1 MTAQL
6 LSRIAPVLSRVAGVG
21 DLVHRIRYRRAVLLR
36 TAPVQ
41 TLANDDEVFTHV
53 AVASLPCRPAVAL
66 TCPVRSSVAYQMA
79 LPANA
84 TVVAWCGLADEVGAR
99 GSGGVVFEMLVR
111 TQGAEASARLVVR
124 AGARFGRSWRTLR
137 VRAPGKGSARIVLT
151 TKPADDTAHAVRGV
165 WGNPSVEWPRSLADL
180 LWLVRSAV
188 AEHGL
193 RGLWFGMRP
202 VHGERLYRLWV
213 REQLPSLG
221 ALRAQRRWSRDQPR
235 VFTIITLIRD
245 SATWQSSRTRR
256 SMEGQTYPGWEWI
269 LVATDAAM
277 PGTERATARA
287 RLDARVRL
295 IDVPAA
301 GSRSDAWNAALASAR
316 GDYVALLDQDDVLE
330 PDALYEVARMLDSSP
345 DCDLVYS
352 DHDLIERRNQRRHDP
367 HFKPEWSPEYLLS
380 FNYIGRLAMMR
391 SSVVAAVGGF
401 RNGVDG
407 AEEWDLLLRAYG
419 PTARVRR
426 LPRCLYHRDAA
437 WNAGPSD
444 GEAAAIRDH
453 YARLGLRAEVSYA
466 HGTWRGVW
474 PASSADR
481 QPLVS
486 VVIPNRNAAAVLKM
500 CVRGLLHETSY
511 RRHELVI
518 VDNGST
524 EREVLGLY
532 RTIEDGAHGRIVPF
546 NRPFNFS
553 AACNAGAA
561 AARGDLLLFLNNDI
575 EVIGPD
581 WLDEL
586 VRWAE
591 RPGIGVVGAKLLY
604 PNRTIQHAG
613 VAFGPGGLVDH
624 IFSKA
629 PEGASS
635 VFGSPEG
642 YRNYLAVT
650 AACQMMRK
658 DVFER
663 VGGFDERFRLSFSD
677 VVLCMEAGRAGFRVV
692 YTPYARLI
700 HHESYSRKR
709 EDSAHDIEQLARYLR
724 ARSFTEDPY
733 FHPELSSTSLVPV
746 VRPPFDPTPGRAVS
760 EFVERVLAAADPASI
775 TVQEG

>member
-1 MTAQL
+1 MIAQL
-6 LSRIAPVLSRVAGVG
+6 RARVGQLLTRVARVG
-21 DLVHRIRYRRAVLLR
+21 DLVHRIRYRRATLLR
-36 TAPVQ
+36 ISPLQ
-41 TLANDDEVFTHV
+41 TLANDDELFTQE
-53 AVASLPCRPAVAL
+53 AEATLPCRPAVAL
-66 TCPVRSSVAYQMA
+66 TCPVRSSVAYQMT
-79 LPANA
+79 LPVNA
-84 TVVAWCGLADEVGAR
+84 TVVAWCGLAEEVGAR
-99 GSGGVVFEMLVR
+99 RAGGVVFEMIVR

-124 AGARFGRSWRTLR
+124 AGSRFGRRWRTLR
-137 VRAPGKGSARIVLT
+137 VRAPGMGPARIVLT
-151 TKPADDTAHAVRGV
+151 TKAVDSAADPVRGV

-180 LWLVRSAV
+180 LWVVRSAI
-188 AEHGL
+188 AEQGL

-221 ALRAQRRWSRDQPR
+221 ALRAQRRWSRDRPR
-235 VFTIITLIRD
+235 VFTIITLVRD
-245 SATWQSSRTRR
+245 SATWQSSRTAA
-256 SMEGQTYPGWEWI
+256 SVEGQTYPGWEWI

-277 PGTERATARA
+277 PAFEHLTARA
-287 RLDARVRL
+287 RRDARVRL
-295 IDVPAA
+295 VGVPAP
-301 GSRSDAWNAALASAR
+301 STRSDAWNAALGSAR
-316 GDYVALLDQDDVLE
+316 GEYVALLDQDDVLE
-330 PDALYEVARMLDSSP
+330 PDALYEIARVLDSSP

-352 DHDLIERRNQRRHDP
+352 DEDLIERRNQRRHDP
-367 HFKPEWSPEYLLS
+367 HFKPEWSPEYLSS

-391 SSVVAAVGGF
+391 SSVLAAVGGF

-419 PTARVRR
+419 PSARVRR

-437 WNAGPSD
+437 GDAGSRD
-444 GEAAAIRDH
+444 GEKAAIADH
-453 YARLGLRAEVSYA
+453 YARLGLRAEVSHA
-466 HGTWRGVW
+466 HGAWRGIW
-474 PASSADR
+474 PASPTDR

-486 VVIPNRNAAAVLKM
+486 IVIPNRNAAAVFKVCL
-500 CVRGLLHETSY
+500 RGLLHETSY
-511 RRHELVI
+511 QHHELVI

-524 EREVLGLY
+524 DQEVLGLY
-532 RTIEDGAHGRIVPF
+532 RRIEEGGHGRIVPF
-546 NRPFNFS
+546 DRPFNFS
-553 AACNAGAA
+553 GACNAGAA

-575 EVIGPD
+575 EVMEPG

-624 IFSKA
+624 IFAKA
-629 PEGASS
+629 PEGVLS

-650 AACQMMRK
+650 GACQMMRK
-658 DVFER
+658 DVFQR

-677 VVLCMEAGRAGFRVV
+677 VVLCMEARRAGFRVV
-692 YTPYARLI
+692 YTPYARLV

-709 EDSAHDIEQLARYLR
+709 EDSTQDIELLARYLR
-724 ARSFTEDPY
+724 EHTFTEDPY

-746 VRPPFDPTPGRAVS
+746 VRPPFDPMPGRAVS
-760 EFVERVLAAADPASI
+760 DFVERVLAAEDPASI
-775 TVQEG
+775 TVQGG